1 MQASSA
7 PPTRS
12 SRRAGL
18 AWTIVASLTAVVLFG
33 VIFIGQMPKWP
44 IYVTILIWWFFIV
57 YTIVRIHRQKDAS
70 ISGG

>member
-1 MQASSA
+1 MQTSSA

-18 AWTIVASLTAVVLFG
+18 AWTVVASLTAVVLFG

-44 IYVTILIWWFFIV
+44 IYVTILVWWCFIV
-57 YTIVRIHRQKDAS
+57 YAIFRMNRLKDS
-70 ISGG
+70 RG